1 MSLEVHTDKQDI
13 HTLPRYEGA
22 HPPADAADDLVTDP
36 GSHHRSIQLHA
47 KRRRHGL
54 DI

>member
-22 HPPADAADDLVTDP
+22 VSAR
-36 GSHHRSIQLHA
+36 G
-47 KRRRHGL
+47 RRG
-54 DI
+54 